1 MLRKVPFAIAAPQR
15 LDSRLSIDV
24 TLLPQSGGGPYG
36 SRMRR
41 SLLWLS
47 SPSPPAL
54 VSTCLNPAW
63 LPSVVY
69 PIHSHGS
76 VFPIAN
82 LPRPWRVTLTSR
94 DNGEAEFAR
103 GQHVQGGGR

>member
-15 LDSRLSIDV
+15 LDSRLMSLCSRKAV
-24 TLLPQSGGGPYG
+24 AALTGPACVVVFYG
-36 SRMRR
+36 F
-41 SLLWLS
+41 
-47 SPSPPAL
+47 PPHPPPAL